1 MPHAGPGASVL
12 AHSALRGGRQTAPR
26 HGQAVAVRHTVL
38 SYFIPSRVFC
48 KVSKLAPQRQQRP
61 VQMALHGALWL
72 THACRG
78 LAYTKTLQMHQHKS
92 LSLAPTKLRECVGN
106 TSPEQWIAR
115 YLTQGIRELTGPEGT
130 PALAHCTPTAV
141 VVGLV
146 DHDEV
151 EPRGQTRFLSEAIQR
166 PIGLDKRV
174 LDHVLCGRIVATHES
189 PCQAPRT
196 LTV

>member
-12 AHSALRGGRQTAPR
+12 ARSALRGGRQTAGATASAQGLKALPR

-38 SYFIPSRVFC
+38 SYCIPSCVFC

-92 LSLAPTKLRECVGN
+92 LSLAPTKLRECAGN
-106 TSPEQWIAR
+106 TS
-115 YLTQGIRELTGPEGT
+115 
-130 PALAHCTPTAV
+130 
-141 VVGLV
+141 
-146 DHDEV
+146 
-151 EPRGQTRFLSEAIQR
+151 
-166 PIGLDKRV
+166 
-174 LDHVLCGRIVATHES
+174 
-189 PCQAPRT
+189 
-196 LTV
+196 